1 MNNKEKYV
9 QHLKNRLI
17 SRRNARKLNDFRDLM
32 FNSLGKS
39 CVDPFCTTCG
49 AQKFKK
55 VLDKFSREEII
66 EGLKLIPEEYLHLR
80 DSSDAL
86 LSCFY
91 KASLF
96 GALSDLV
103 KPLKG
108 SPAGNE
114 LEFILKNKEFIRN
127 D

>member
-1 MNNKEKYV
+1 MSNK
-9 QHLKNRLI
+9 LK
-17 SRRNARKLNDFRDLM
+17 DFRDLM

-39 CVDPFCTTCG
+39 CVDPFCNTCG
-49 AQKFKK
+49 SLAFKK
-55 VLDKFSREEII
+55 ALDKFSRDEII
-66 EGLKLIPEEYLHLR
+66 EGLKLIPEDYLDLR

-114 LEFILKNKEFIRN
+114 LEFILKNKDSIR
-127 D
+127 DD